1 MSLNTLAGFTSILAL
16 TAVICSLATALAFAG
31 VLAFA
36 ADVSGLTSTLAF
48 AIVLALTRVFS
59 CVGIDEIVYGR
70 ACYIGRAC
78 GIRPH
83 RNGTGEEPGNCRSG
97 DDRFRWFHDTIFFRD
112 LGLDLLGFVR
122 QE

>member
-36 ADVSGLTSTLAF
+36 AVVSGLTSALAF
-48 AIVLALTRVFS
+48 AIVLPLTRVFS
-59 CVGIDEIVYGR
+59 CVGIDEIVNGR
-70 ACYIGRAC
+70 ACYIESAR

-83 RNGTGEEPGNCRSG
+83 CSGTGEEPGNCRSG
-97 DDRFRWFHDTIFFRD
+97 NDRFRWFHDNFFSG
-112 LGLDLLGFVR
+112 LGWICSAS
-122 QE
+122 